1 MNCIQTLI
9 ETKIQNFL
17 AFYSKIIL
25 DITNVAKIVNINL
38 VYPLSF
44 LNVNLMHHHKC
55 NNKNLEINIDLTLSN
70 RYYSSSSLYLTHSF
84 SGLRSKSWSHIAF
97 SQHMFQVTSNLEEVL
112 ILSLSPIILTLLR
125 NIDKL
130 FSKVFLIG
138 VFIIRLHD

>member
-97 SQHMFQVTSNLEEVL
+97 S
-112 ILSLSPIILTLLR
+112 
-125 NIDKL
+125 
-130 FSKVFLIG
+130 
-138 VFIIRLHD
+138 